1 MSEKLPVNPIQKFIK
16 IESLSGVL
24 LFAATIIAVVWANS
38 PLGDSYQQLWGYKL
52 GVTITNYELIKP
64 LILWINDGLMAIFF
78 FLIGLEIKREL
89 SVGELNTVQKAVFPF
104 FAAVG
109 GIAFPALVFV
119 LSNKDP
125 ETMAGWAIPMATDI
139 AFSLAIIKL
148 LGDRVPFNLKVFL
161 TAFAIV
167 DDLGAVLIIALFYSS
182 GIKWM
187 LILVAFVLIGIL
199 FLLSTRGFYSKIAL
213 LLIGIVVWLLFLKAG
228 IHPTIAGVL
237 LAFTVPIR
245 RKVKVSLF
253 IDSLEDIRKSIQAA
267 PAQPDGLL
275 SKEQIEHLD
284 NLDDWTVKVQS
295 PLQMLEHKLHD
306 WVAYLI
312 MPLFALANAGV
323 TISTDTSLNMNLIM
337 AIALALIGGKALGV
351 YLMSNLA
358 LRSGISTLPDG
369 VRNIQVL
376 GVAFLAGVGFTMS
389 IFIANLAFADNP
401 ILLDSAKVGI
411 LAGSL
416 IAGLAGYLIL
426 RATGKPQDE
435 TAIADAV

>member
-1 MSEKLPVNPIQKFIK
+1 MTKASLLNPIQKFIN
-16 IESLSGVL
+16 IESFSGIL
-24 LFAATIIAVVWANS
+24 LFAATIIAVIWANS
-38 PLGDSYQQLWGYKL
+38 PLGDTYQQLWGYKL
-52 GVTITNYELIKP
+52 GVKITNYELVKP

-89 SVGELNTVQKAVFPF
+89 SVGELNSAQKAIFPF

-139 AFSLAIIKL
+139 AFSLAIMKL
-148 LGDRVPFNLKVFL
+148 LGDRVPLNLKIFL

-187 LILVAFVLIGIL
+187 LIVAALVLV
-199 FLLSTRGFYSKIAL
+199 AL
-213 LLIGIVVWLLFLKAG
+213 LLVLSARGYYSKFALLLVGIVVWLLFLKAG

-245 RKVKVSLF
+245 RKVKLSLF
-253 IDSLEDIRKSIQAA
+253 LDSLDEIRERLRGAV
-267 PAQPDGLL
+267 AQPNGLL
-275 SKEQIEHLD
+275 SKQQIEHLD
-284 NLDDWTVKVQS
+284 DLDDWTVKVQS

-306 WVAYLI
+306 WVAYVI
-312 MPLFALANAGV
+312 MPIFALANAGV
-323 TISTDTSLNMNLIM
+323 TISADTSLNMNLIL
-337 AIALALIGGKALGV
+337 AIALALIGGKAIGI

-358 LRSGISTLPDG
+358 LRSGISQLPDG

-389 IFIANLAFADNP
+389 IFIANLAFKDHPA
-401 ILLDSAKVGI
+401 LLDSAKVGI

-426 RATGKPQDE
+426 RATGEAKTE
-435 TAIADAV
+435 A